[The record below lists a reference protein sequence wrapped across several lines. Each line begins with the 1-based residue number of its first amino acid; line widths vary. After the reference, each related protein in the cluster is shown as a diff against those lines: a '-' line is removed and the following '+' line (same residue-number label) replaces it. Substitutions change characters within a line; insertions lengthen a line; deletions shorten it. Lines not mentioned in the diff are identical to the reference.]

1 MYFLLQFINQSF
13 RKEPTRTIIIDNYM
27 NKDNNSGINDNINI
41 RNNDMNNKIAID
53 NDILNINK
61 NILILSNKGIN
72 NKDNRDQKSSSQ
84 NILINNCNQ
93 NIFKIINEKNK

>member
-72 NKDNRDQKSSSQ
+72 NKDNSDQKSSSQ

-93 NIFKIINEKNK
+93 NICK